1 MQAYDTQKKTNLICR
16 VWMSS
21 LYVIGQVPLNLNI
34 AKSPNKF
41 LNEKLQFDVLVFK
54 LVSMLFSAEI

>member
-1 MQAYDTQKKTNLICR
+1 
-16 VWMSS
+16 MSS